1 VDKEE
6 NKTYIKIAYRETDE
20 HARLYWFITVFLIGF
35 WTSVLIIMSVFGLSI
50 RSLIIVGLVGSNATI
65 CATIA
70 YYGHR
75 LDVGRAYLEQAVS
88 AIAKEPLF

>member
-1 VDKEE
+1 LLV
-6 NKTYIKIAYRETDE
+6 
-20 HARLYWFITVFLIGF
+20 GF
-35 WTSVLIIMSVFGLSI
+35 WISVLIIMNIYDASI
-50 RSLIIVGLVGSNATI
+50 RSLIIVGFVGSNATI
-65 CATIA
+65 STLIV